1 MLFTCFL
8 NKSRFVSTNSLCLV
22 LLIQVGKVKQ
32 VIMIRDKY
40 TNRHKGFC
48 YVEMKELDSIPLVL
62 MLHNAVP
69 DFQKF
74 PILIKAS
81 EAEKNFL
88 KKQETTIAAAAAE
101 TARKD
106 RLFVS
111 NLHPSLG
118 EDDLVTV
125 LGAFGRILKV
135 TLNKDPVTGA
145 SLGAGIVKFEQ
156 EEDAAVALGKIQ
168 GEGLELMG
176 SALQVMYYSEPTAP
190 AIPQQGAWNMD
201 QGNNGGSLDAAGRL
215 ALMQRLGGGAAA
227 TPLPGMPPPMGL
239 QHCNPGMGMPP
250 QGIMP
255 GMGFPQ
261 GLQGVAPPPPM
272 APMGRGQSNLPAW
285 MTQGGIQ
292 PAAAPGAAA
301 AVPAPAPAVPPV
313 RAVIGS
319 PSITVL
325 IRNMFDPAT
334 ETEPEWDVDI
344 TEDTTEECS
353 RFGEVK
359 HCYVEPKEPG
369 GLVYL
374 CFGTLASAAG
384 AAAHLNG
391 RWFAGRTITVEYLD
405 PQVYMAKCPDAAAV
419 VAASLQNA

>member
-1 MLFTCFL
+1 MNVGLFET
-8 NKSRFVSTNSLCLV
+8 STHRNVICIVILW
-22 LLIQVGKVKQ
+22 QVGKVKQ

-48 YVEMKELDSIPLVL
+48 YVEMKDLDSIPLVL

-88 KKQETTIAAAAAE
+88 KKQETVVAAAAAE
-101 TARKD
+101 AARKD
-106 RLFVS
+106 KLFVS

-145 SLGAGIVKFEQ
+145 SLGAGIVRFEQ
-156 EEDAAVALGKIQ
+156 EEDAAVALAKIQ

-176 SALQVMYYSEPTAP
+176 SALQVMHYSEPTAAP
-190 AIPQQGAWNMD
+190 AVPQQGAWNMD
-201 QGNNGGSLDAAGRL
+201 QGNNGGALDATGRL

-227 TPLPGMPPPMGL
+227 TQLPGVPPPMGL
-239 QHCNPGMGMPP
+239 QPGMPHLGM
-250 QGIMP
+250 MP
-255 GMGFPQ
+255 GMGWPQ
-261 GLQGVAPPPPM
+261 GFPGAPPAAPM

-292 PAAAPGAAA
+292 PAAAPGAAPGAAA
-301 AVPAPAPAVPPV
+301 AVPGAPPV
-313 RAVIGS
+313 RAVIGT

-334 ETEPEWDVDI
+334 ETEPEWDLDI
-344 TEDTTEECS
+344 KEDTTEECS

-405 PQVYMAKCPDAAAV
+405 PQAYMAKCPDAAAT
-419 VAASLQNA
+419 VAASLHNA

>member
-1 MLFTCFL
+1 M
-8 NKSRFVSTNSLCLV
+8 CLRAV
-22 LLIQVGKVKQ
+22 YQVGKVKQ

-88 KKQETTIAAAAAE
+88 KKQEVAMVAAAAE
-101 TARKD
+101 AARKD
-106 RLFVS
+106 KLYVS

-125 LGAFGRILKV
+125 LGAFGPILRV
-135 TLNKDPVTGA
+135 TLNKDPLTGV
-145 SLGAGIVKFEQ
+145 SLGAGVVRFER

-168 GEGLELMG
+168 AEGLELMG
-176 SALQVMYYSEPTAP
+176 SALQVTFYSEPSAAAVP
-190 AIPQQGAWNMD
+190 IQGGWSLDEGRSGVA
-201 QGNNGGSLDAAGRL
+201 LDAAGRL
-215 ALMQRLGGGAAA
+215 ALMQRLGGGVAMQ
-227 TPLPGMPPPMGL
+227 LPGMPPPMGMQGMGMPGML
-239 QHCNPGMGMPP
+239 PGMGMPQGMP
-250 QGIMP
+250 QGM
-255 GMGFPQ
+255 M
-261 GLQGVAPPPPM
+261 PM
-272 APMGRGQSNLPAW
+272 AAPMPSMGRGQNNLPAW
-285 MTQGGIQ
+285 MTQAQGGPQ
-292 PAAAPGAAA
+292 PAAPAAAPPVTAA
-301 AVPAPAPAVPPV
+301 
-313 RAVIGS
+313 RAVAGS
-319 PSITVL
+319 ASATVL

-334 ETEPEWDVDI
+334 ETEPGWDLDI
-344 TEDTTEECS
+344 KEDTTDECS
-353 RFGEVK
+353 RFGDVK
-359 HCYVEPKEPG
+359 HCFVEPREPG

-374 CFGTLASAAG
+374 CFGSLAGAAG

-405 PQVYMAKCPDAAAV
+405 PQVYVNKCPDAAAA
-419 VAASLQNA
+419 VAGR